1 MNIPPTVRSSIRTPG
16 LYVIS
21 LLDFYLFQHHL
32 VLDHV
37 GGGEVSVAD
46 DVDLLHPV
54 LLRQLVEL
62 RTGERKR
69 VRKRETTSEG

>member
-1 MNIPPTVRSSIRTPG
+1 M
-16 LYVIS
+16 
-21 LLDFYLFQHHL
+21 FQHHL